1 MPPGNYFSARLDTG
15 EFVRVK
21 VTKVDRIIYKC
32 QCFLIDY
39 GREMSLDWQ
48 QLVELDKDFLSLP
61 SMAMKV
67 IIDGI
72 EDSKDQGLLD
82 FVRSKLLGNT
92 YVGVEVKKDVS
103 NVPKVMLLHGDKV
116 ISDDLAKQLRK
127 LQQDAKSTLKV
138 TINNN
143 YCNGIKGSSKSQVLA
158 TPPIPNAGDFYDLKI
173 SHIVSAKEIYVQS
186 YTSLPRYRELSQNM
200 AEYYNAEG
208 YSKTLD
214 KFVSGLLVA
223 VRHRGE
229 WRRAELISEVN
240 NLPGVDEDESNFL
253 VNILDYGEHVIA
265 KIDDIRELPFKFGQL
280 PMQV

>member
-21 VTKVDRIIYKC
+21 VTKVDRINYKC

-92 YVGVEVKKDVS
+92 YVGVELKKDVS

-127 LQQDAKSTLKV
+127 LQQDVKSTLKV

-186 YTSLPRYRELSQNM
+186 YTSLPRYRELSQNIITIVKDILKLWI
-200 AEYYNAEG
+200 
-208 YSKTLD
+208 SLSL
-214 KFVSGLLVA
+214 VCWWQSGIVENG
-223 VRHRGE
+223 GE
-229 WRRAELISEVN
+229 RS
-240 NLPGVDEDESNFL
+240 
-253 VNILDYGEHVIA
+253 
-265 KIDDIRELPFKFGQL
+265 
-280 PMQV
+280 

>member
-1 MPPGNYFSARLDTG
+1 MTLFATL
-15 EFVRVK
+15 F
-21 VTKVDRIIYKC
+21 
-32 QCFLIDY
+32 
-39 GREMSLDWQ
+39 
-48 QLVELDKDFLSLP
+48 
-61 SMAMKV
+61 
-67 IIDGI
+67 
-72 EDSKDQGLLD
+72 
-82 FVRSKLLGNT
+82 LGNT

-127 LQQDAKSTLKV
+127 LQQDVKSTLKV

-200 AEYYNAEG
+200 AEYYNGEG
-208 YSKTLD
+208 YYKTLD

-223 VRHRGE
+223 K
-229 WRRAELISEVN
+229 ELQTDLN
-240 NLPGVDEDESNFL
+240 THGT
-253 VNILDYGEHVIA
+253 
-265 KIDDIRELPFKFGQL
+265 KIGA
-280 PMQV
+280 

>member
-21 VTKVDRIIYKC
+21 VTKVDRINYKC

-67 IIDGI
+67 TINGI

-127 LQQDAKSTLKV
+127 LHQHVKSTLKV

-143 YCNGIKGSSKSQVLA
+143 YCNGIKGSSKSQALA

-186 YTSLPRYRELSQNM
+186 YTSLPRYRELSQNIITIVKDILKLWI
-200 AEYYNAEG
+200 
-208 YSKTLD
+208 SLSL
-214 KFVSGLLVA
+214 VCWWQSGIVENG
-223 VRHRGE
+223 GE
-229 WRRAELISEVN
+229 RS
-240 NLPGVDEDESNFL
+240 
-253 VNILDYGEHVIA
+253 
-265 KIDDIRELPFKFGQL
+265 
-280 PMQV
+280 